1 LSSELYQ
8 QGLTNGGSIMA
19 ITDGSKEA
27 GKASAATGGRA
38 VDALLEAYSVSHRNH
53 TNELIHVV
61 CVPAIVFSLLGL
73 LWAVHP
79 LAAFLV
85 VAISLAYYVR
95 LSVPL
100 ALGMLLMSGAM
111 LVLLALIPPSRLLLV
126 SVVVF
131 VLAWI
136 GQFIGHG
143 IEGRKPSFLDDLRF
157 LLIGPL
163 FVLGYL
169 YRRARIAY

>member
-1 LSSELYQ
+1 MAT
-8 QGLTNGGSIMA
+8 TN
-19 ITDGSKEA
+19 GSKEV
-27 GKASAATGGRA
+27 GAAPVPTGARA
-38 VDALLEAYSVSHRNH
+38 VDALLEAYSASHRNH
-53 TNELIHVV
+53 TNELIHIV

-73 LWAVHP
+73 LWTVHAFAAIFIVAV
-79 LAAFLV
+79 
-85 VAISLAYYVR
+85 SLAYYVR

-111 LVLLALIPPSRLLLV
+111 LTLLALIPPSQLV
-126 SVVVF
+126 LV
-131 VLAWI
+131 AWI
-136 GQFIGHG
+136 GQFIGHA

-163 FVLGYL
+163 FVLGFL

>member
-1 LSSELYQ
+1 
-8 QGLTNGGSIMA
+8 MA
-19 ITDGSKEA
+19 TTDQSKEVGA
-27 GKASAATGGRA
+27 GSAATGARA

-61 CVPAIVFSLLGL
+61 CVPAIAFSFLGL

-85 VAISLAYYVR
+85 VALSLVYYAR

-111 LVLLALIPPSRLLLV
+111 LVLLALIPPSQLVLV

-131 VLAWI
+131 VVAWI
-136 GQFIGHG
+136 GQFIGHA
-143 IEGRKPSFLDDLRF
+143 IEGRKPSFFDDLRF

-163 FVLGYL
+163 FVLGFL

>member
-1 LSSELYQ
+1 MAT
-8 QGLTNGGSIMA
+8 TN
-19 ITDGSKEA
+19 GSKEV
-27 GKASAATGGRA
+27 GAAPVPTGARA
-38 VDALLEAYSVSHRNH
+38 VDALLEAYSASHRNH
-53 TNELIHVV
+53 TNELIHIV

-73 LWAVHP
+73 LWTVHAFAAIFIVAV
-79 LAAFLV
+79 
-85 VAISLAYYVR
+85 SLAYYVR

-111 LVLLALIPPSRLLLV
+111 LTLLALIPPSQLVLV
-126 SVVVF
+126 SVVIF
-131 VLAWI
+131 VVAWI
-136 GQFIGHG
+136 GQFIGHA

-163 FVLGYL
+163 FVLGFL